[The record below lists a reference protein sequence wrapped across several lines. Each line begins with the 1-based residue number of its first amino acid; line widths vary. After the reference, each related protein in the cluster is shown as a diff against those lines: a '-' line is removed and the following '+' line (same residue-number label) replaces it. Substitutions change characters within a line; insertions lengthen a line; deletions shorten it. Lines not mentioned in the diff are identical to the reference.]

1 MSADERKRA
10 AAIHAV
16 DAHVRSGMALGLGTG
31 STAAH
36 VVAELG
42 RRLADGRLRE
52 IVGVPTSE
60 ATAALARASG
70 VPLATLAERPALD
83 VALDGADEID
93 PELDLLKGLGGAH
106 LREKVVA
113 CASARMIVV
122 ADETKLVPRLGTSAP
137 LPVEVIGFARAPV
150 ERRLASLGWEPALRM
165 DGAAPFVTDEGN
177 LVLDCRR
184 DDWGDP
190 ERLAASVRAVPGVV
204 EHGFFLGIAALAI
217 VGTAAGVRTLS
228 RPAAGA

>member
-1 MSADERKRA
+1 
-10 AAIHAV
+10 
-16 DAHVRSGMALGLGTG
+16 
-31 STAAH
+31 
-36 VVAELG
+36 
-42 RRLADGRLRE
+42 
-52 IVGVPTSE
+52 
-60 ATAALARASG
+60 
-70 VPLATLAERPALD
+70 
-83 VALDGADEID
+83 
-93 PELDLLKGLGGAH
+93 
-106 LREKVVA
+106 
-113 CASARMIVV
+113 
-122 ADETKLVPRLGTSAP
+122 VPRLGTSAP